1 MTKLEEKSLLKKAKK
16 GNINAFEI
24 LVNEHQK
31 KVYNLA
37 LKFSKN
43 HEDALDLAQEALLKA
58 YRNIQNFKGN
68 SLFSTWVYKIT
79 TNICIDHYRKTNNIQ
94 TVYIDEEVK
103 NNDGDSYKKINLP
116 SLSDPESECERK
128 ELRGFIISC
137 LDKIPIELK
146 SVIVLKDI
154 QGFSY
159 EEISQIL
166 DIPMGTVKSR
176 INRARTLMRKHLSEN
191 ESFLNIS

>member
-43 HEDALDLAQEALLKA
+43 HEDALDLAQESLLKA
-58 YRNIQNFKGN
+58 YRNIQNFKEN
-68 SLFSTWVYKIT
+68 SLFSTWLYKIT
-79 TNICIDHYRKTNNIQ
+79 TNICIDHYRKINNIQ

-116 SLSDPESECERK
+116 SLSDPESACERK
-128 ELRGFIISC
+128 ELRDFIISC

-146 SVIVLKDI
+146 SIIVLKDI

-176 INRARTLMRKHLSEN
+176 INRARALMRKHLSEN